1 MNSSKNN
8 TPFILSGSI
17 IFICIALTIFMAFG
31 GNGITGNIK
40 NKLKSAGSKENENT
54 KLKDS
59 KEDSEKNG
67 TNDKNSEKDP
77 AHKDNFKNPE
87 ILSIINNMS
96 DEQKAAQ
103 LFILPIDDLTGV
115 YGTTLAKETTKN
127 AIKNLPVGGLFYE
140 FQNIVNKEQVK
151 ELLSTTDKYS
161 KETVGLS
168 TLKIIKDYGG
178 TASPITG
185 NPNFKSS
192 ILPEPNELSNAGK
205 EECEDTAKKISLSL
219 SELGFD
225 LNLAPSGVLSN
236 DEYSFGTNSSD
247 VSARIAAF
255 NKGLSDNGITGVFTD
270 FPGNGEPS
278 HLENTVK
285 TSDLDINSL
294 MADELLPY
302 TDNLKSIKVIMFNEL
317 AYPEITSSN
326 MPSFMSEK
334 MVTDILR
341 KDLKYNNLVI
351 SPKLKSE
358 SLSKNFSD
366 EDMSVMAIIAG
377 CDMIYAPKDY
387 KNAYNA
393 VLSSINSG
401 RISKKRLEE
410 SLYRIISLKK
420 SLES

>member
-17 IFICIALTIFMAFG
+17 IVICVIFIIFIAFG
-31 GNGITGNIK
+31 GNDITGNIK
-40 NKLKSAGSKENENT
+40 NKLKAASGKEDKKTKFKDIQEENEENGVND
-54 KLKDS
+54 K
-59 KEDSEKNG
+59 DSEKEPA
-67 TNDKNSEKDP
+67 DKDS
-77 AHKDNFKNPE
+77 FKNPE
-87 ILSIINNMS
+87 IISIINNMS

-127 AIKNLPVGGLFYE
+127 AIKNYPVGGLFYE
-140 FQNIVNKEQVK
+140 FQNIINTEQVK
-151 ELLSTTDKYS
+151 ELLSATDKYS

-178 TASPITG
+178 TSSPITG

-192 ILPEPNELSNAGK
+192 VFPTPNELSNASK
-205 EECEDTAKKISLSL
+205 EECEDTSKKISLSL
-219 SELGFD
+219 SKLGFN
-225 LNLAPSGVLSN
+225 LNLAPSGILSN
-236 DEYSFGTNSSD
+236 DEYSFGTSNSD

-270 FPGNGEPS
+270 FPGNGNPS
-278 HLENTVK
+278 HLENSVK
-285 TSDLDINSL
+285 TSDLDIESL

-302 TDNLKSIKVIMFNEL
+302 TDNLKSIKAIMFNEL
-317 AYPEITSSN
+317 AYPDITSSN
-326 MPSFMSEK
+326 MPAFMSKK

-341 KDLKYNNLVI
+341 KDLKYNKLVI

-387 KNAYNA
+387 KKAYNT

-410 SLYRIISLKK
+410 SLYRIISFKK

>member
-17 IFICIALTIFMAFG
+17 IVVCIALTIFMAFG
-31 GNGITGNIK
+31 GNSITGNIK
-40 NKLKSAGSKENENT
+40 NKLKTAGSKENEKT
-54 KLKDS
+54 KLKDI

-67 TNDKNSEKDP
+67 TNDKDSEKESDYKESF
-77 AHKDNFKNPE
+77 KDPE

-127 AIKNLPVGGLFYE
+127 AIKNYPVGGLFYE
-140 FQNIVNKEQVK
+140 FQNIVNQEQTK
-151 ELLSTTDKYS
+151 ELLSTADKYS

-178 TASPITG
+178 TSSPITG
-185 NPNFKSS
+185 NPNFQLSV
-192 ILPEPNELSNAGK
+192 LPTPSELSGSNK
-205 EECEDTAKKISLSL
+205 EECENNAKKISLTL
-219 SELGFD
+219 SKLGFD
-225 LNLAPSGVLSN
+225 LNLAPSGILSGE
-236 DEYSFGTNSSD
+236 EYSFGTSSSD
-247 VSARIAAF
+247 VAARIAAF
-255 NKGLSDNGITGVFTD
+255 NRGLNDNGITGVFTD
-270 FPGNGEPS
+270 FPGKGDPS
-278 HLENTVK
+278 HLENLVK

-302 TDNLKSIKVIMFNEL
+302 TDNLRSIRAIMFNEL
-317 AYPEITSSN
+317 AYPDITSSN
-326 MPSFMSEK
+326 MPAFMSEK
-334 MVTDILR
+334 MVTDVLR

-351 SPKLKSE
+351 SPKLKSD
-358 SLSKNFSD
+358 SLSGSFSD
-366 EDMSVMAIIAG
+366 EDMSVLAIIAG

-387 KNAYNA
+387 KAAYNA
-393 VLSSINSG
+393 VLYSINSG
-401 RISKKRLEE
+401 RISKKRLDE
-410 SLYRIISLKK
+410 SLYRIISFKK